1 MNLWF
6 FLTIVAIVAIVSEVF
21 KEYVKV
27 RGSAVTDKLRELE
40 TEVTHLREQVAEA
53 KDLRQRVEVLEDIVT
68 SADYEVERQF
78 ARLGSEEQTQ
88 TQSVTQ

>member
-78 ARLGSEEQTQ
+78 ARLGSTEQTQ